1 MRGHFFLAWRYVM
14 FHRWRTIILLVCLTL
29 TLFLPSSIHLLVTN
43 FERSLWGR
51 SEQTPMVVG
60 AKGSR
65 FDLVLHALYFRA
77 RTPELISVAE
87 LTEVR
92 ESGFGQAIPLY
103 SMYRARGF
111 PIVGT
116 SLDYFDF
123 RELRIRSGR
132 LFIHLGE
139 CVLGAEIARALEL
152 KVGDTIMSDPENVF
166 NIAGEYPLK
175 MQIVGILEP
184 AESVDDQAVFVDTKT
199 GWVISGIGHGHED
212 LSKTEDE
219 SAVLRREGKTI
230 VANASLMRY
239 LEVTEKNRASFHF
252 HAEPEERPLTALIVV
267 PNDQKAST
275 LLRGRYQSAE
285 SRLQILRPQE
295 VVAEM
300 MATVGKVKQ
309 FLNLN
314 FLIVAAVSGLFL
326 ALVVLLSLR
335 LREKEIE
342 TLYLL
347 GCRRGT
353 VIALVATELAIV
365 LVTSLGLGAVMMWLS
380 RSAFE
385 LWLTR
390 IFA

>member
-1 MRGHFFLAWRYVM
+1 MSGHFFLAWRYVL

-29 TLFLPSSIHLLVTN
+29 TLFLPSSIHLLVNN

-65 FDLVLHALYFRA
+65 FDLVLHALYFKA
-77 RTPELISVAE
+77 RTPELISVAD
-87 LTEVR
+87 LTDVR
-92 ESGFGQAIPLY
+92 ESGFGHTIPLY
-103 SMYRARGF
+103 SMYRARGY

-116 SLDYFDF
+116 SLDYFEF
-123 RELRIRSGR
+123 RNLRVGSGR

-139 CVLGAEIARALEL
+139 CVLGAELALALNL

-175 MQIVGILEP
+175 MQIVGILDP
-184 AESVDDQAVFVDTKT
+184 VESVDDQAVFVDTKT
-199 GWVISGIGHGHED
+199 GWVIAGIGHGHED
-212 LSKTEDE
+212 LSATEDE
-219 SAVLRREGKTI
+219 SAVLRKEGKNI

-239 LEVTEKNRASFHF
+239 MEVTAKNRDSFHF

-267 PNDQKAST
+267 PKDQKSST

-295 VVAEM
+295 VVTEM
-300 MATVGKVKQ
+300 MATLGRVKQ

-314 FLIVAAVSGLFL
+314 FLIVAAVSCLFL
-326 ALVVLLSLR
+326 TLVVLLSLR

-342 TLYLL
+342 TLFLL

-353 VIALVATELAIV
+353 VISLVATELGIV
-365 LVTSLGLGAVMMWLS
+365 IVASLLLGSLMMLLS